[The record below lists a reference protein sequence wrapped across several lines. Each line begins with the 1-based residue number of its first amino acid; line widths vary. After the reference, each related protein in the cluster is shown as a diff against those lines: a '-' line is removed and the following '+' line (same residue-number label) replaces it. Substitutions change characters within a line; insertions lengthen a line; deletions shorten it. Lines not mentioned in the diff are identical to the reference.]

1 MKYIREVDLA
11 NCLRNA
17 VLTREE
23 LELISKPEF
32 DYSKDEAI
40 EILNILDRALASE
53 QARMNG
59 NHWSYNKVAHKSL
72 VDAIEAESE
81 ILSAAKMA
89 A

>member
-17 VLTREE
+17 VLTIEE

-32 DYSKDEAI
+32 DYSENETIKV
-40 EILNILDRALASE
+40 LNILDRALASE
-53 QARMNG
+53 QARKND
-59 NHWSYNKVAHKSL
+59 NHWTYSKAVHKAL
-72 VDAIEAESE
+72 VGAIEAENE
-81 ILSAAKMA
+81 ILSAAKIA